1 MDKTTR
7 EQNLWSVF
15 RNRWVKLI
23 LAVLVLMALG
33 WVVYRLQNILVSF
46 GLAVIAAYVFN
57 PAVEYLDKRWT
68 RWSRTTIVLVLVGAL
83 TVVVVAAIGAAI
95 YYAVVSVDKVVKPA
109 AERALAEGRGAGG
122 LWDRLEAAIE
132 SLPEELRA
140 ETRKF
145 MAGLADML
153 KERFSEIVGS
163 VAKGAGAI
171 FAAVVGFLLKILN
184 FVLFFVVTAY
194 LLIDLPRMREGASD
208 LLPEKYRDDIL
219 RILLAIDRDV
229 HAFFRGQL
237 VVALALGVIYS
248 VGLLICG
255 VDFAL
260 LIGMV
265 AGLANIVPYLGF
277 WVGIVPAL
285 AFAFVPYV
293 GVMKPI
299 GVVIVFSLGQ
309 TIESFY
315 LTPKIVGKN
324 VGMNP
329 VTVILAILVF
339 GQLFGFLGVIFA
351 VPLASAVRV
360 LVREVI
366 RYYKDYQKRMAAEE
380 AGE

>member
-1 MDKTTR
+1 VGKATA
-7 EQNLWSVF
+7 ENSLWSVF
-15 RNRWVKLI
+15 QNRWVKLV
-23 LAVLVLMALG
+23 LAVVLLYAL
-33 WVVYRLQNILVSF
+33 YRVAYALQNILVSF

-57 PAVEYLDKRWT
+57 PVVEYLDKRWQ

-83 TVVVVAAIGAAI
+83 TVVVVAVLSAAI

-109 AERALAEGRGAGG
+109 AERALAEGRKPDG
-122 LWDRLEAAIE
+122 LWGRVEAEIE
-132 SLPEELRA
+132 NLPVELRA

-145 MAGLADML
+145 MAGIADML

-171 FAAVVGFLLKILN
+171 FGAVVRFLLRILN

-208 LLPEKYRDDIL
+208 LLPDRYRDDIL
-219 RILLAIDRDV
+219 RVLHAIDNDV

-293 GVMKPI
+293 GLLRPI
-299 GVVIVFSLGQ
+299 GVVVVFSVGQ

-329 VTVILAILVF
+329 VTVILAILIF
-339 GQLFGFLGVIFA
+339 GQLFGFLGIIFA

-360 LVREVI
+360 LLRELI

-380 AGE
+380 AE